1 MRARV
6 GNIGNGLSEK
16 GWREKIVMGGG
27 KKNET
32 VGRTVPAYVCVCV
45 RLQVKERGW
54 KEGRKE
60 RNRSTGFLT
69 GRRTR

>member
-32 VGRTVPAYVCVCV
+32 VGRTVPACVCAFASEGEGV
-45 RLQVKERGW
+45 
-54 KEGRKE
+54 EGRKE
-60 RNRSTGFLT
+60 GENRFTGFLT

>member
-32 VGRTVPAYVCVCV
+32 VGRTVPACVCV

-60 RNRSTGFLT
+60 RIVSRDF
-69 GRRTR
+69 

>member
-45 RLQVKERGW
+45 RLQVKEGGR
-54 KEGRKE
+54 KEGRRE
-60 RNRSTGFLT
+60 IVSRDF
-69 GRRTR
+69 